1 MDNKIIQITAGRG
14 PAECC
19 WVVAKVVKIFLAS
32 AREKGF
38 IPTVMTREKGTE
50 KNTLLSATIQI
61 EGEAV
66 DVFLRHWIGTI
77 LWVGRSSFRKLNKR
91 RNWFIGLQLVDD
103 SKTQNGSMNDS
114 AIRYETF
121 RASGPGGQHVNKVE
135 TAVRAIHIPTGVA
148 TVSRDS
154 KSQLQNKK
162 EAKRKLLIALKNEK
176 MNAIIAMQK
185 ENWLQHTALERGNPI
200 QTFKGSDFKPN
211 HKTEKSKN
219 TRQAMKKELRKNINE
234 QYNENTE

>member
-19 WVVAKVVKIFLAS
+19 WVVAKVVKIFLDAV
-32 AREKGF
+32 RKNGF
-38 IPTVMTREKGTE
+38 IPTVLTREKGTE

-66 DVFLRHWIGTI
+66 DTFLKQWIGTI
-77 LWVGRSSFRKLNKR
+77 LWIGRSSFRKLNKR
-91 RNWFIGLQLVDD
+91 RNWFIGIQLVDD
-103 SKTQNGSMNDS
+103 SKTQIGGLID
-114 AIRYETF
+114 ADVRYETF
-121 RASGPGGQHVNKVE
+121 RAGGPGGQHVNKIE

-162 EAKRKLLIALKNEK
+162 KAKRKLINAIKNEK

-185 ENWLQHTALERGNPI
+185 ESWLQHTALERGNPI

-211 HKTEKSKN
+211 HKTGKFKN
-219 TRQAMKKELRKNINE
+219 ERLALKNEMRKNINE
-234 QYNENTE
+234 QYNENTG